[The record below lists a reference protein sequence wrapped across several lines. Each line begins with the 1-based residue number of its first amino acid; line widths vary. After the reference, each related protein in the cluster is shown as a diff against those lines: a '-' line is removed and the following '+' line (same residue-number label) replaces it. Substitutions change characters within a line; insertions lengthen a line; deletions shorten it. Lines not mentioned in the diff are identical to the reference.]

1 MSAGT
6 HETASVARPKRRMM
20 WVFGGAATAVIT
32 GGLLMQYFRAP
43 AGEAATDGPA
53 SNTGTAR
60 VGAPQ
65 KSPHVARVGNEYIS
79 KDAVAEECFTRYGRE
94 VLDDMIHRL
103 IITKACEE
111 AGVNVSEQEVSK
123 EIERIAERF
132 KLDVPA
138 YLNMLQSER
147 NITPMQYRTSVIWPM
162 LALKKLAG
170 ENVEI
175 TEEDLQKSFVRNYGP
190 RVKARVI
197 MIETPLKGNEVWE
210 KAKQDPDNF
219 DKLAQQYS
227 IDPNSRALG
236 GQVPPIPRY
245 MGNDALEQ
253 EAFKLKEGEI
263 SGLIEIAR
271 GRYVILKCEG
281 RTTPIVND
289 IEEVRDSLYDELKES
304 KTQQAV
310 GKVFE
315 DLKKTTRVDNLLTN
329 TTSGPE
335 RALPVSA
342 QGAAPRGAV
351 QQAAGTRTPAPA
363 TRAPATTAAPART
376 PR

>member
-6 HETASVARPKRRMM
+6 HDTANVARPKRRMM
-20 WVFGGAATAVIT
+20 WVFGGAATAVVA

-43 AGEAATDGPA
+43 TGEAAQDGPA
-53 SNTGTAR
+53 GTAR

-65 KSPHVARVGNEYIS
+65 KSPPVARVGNEYIT
-79 KDAVAEECFTRYGRE
+79 KEAVAEECFNRYGRE
-94 VLDDMIHRL
+94 VLDDLIHRL
-103 IITKACEE
+103 IITKACEQ
-111 AGVNVSEQEVSK
+111 AGVTVSEQEVSQ
-123 EIERIAERF
+123 EIARIAERF
-132 KLDVPA
+132 KLDVTA
-138 YLNMLQSER
+138 YLQMLQSER

-170 ENVEI
+170 ESVDI
-175 TEEDLQKSFVRNYGP
+175 SEEDMQKSFVRNYGP

-197 MIETPLKGNEVWE
+197 MVDSLAKGNEVWE

-227 IDPNSRALG
+227 VDPNSRALG

-245 MGNDALEQ
+245 TGNDNLEQ

-263 SGLIEIAR
+263 SGLIEIATR
-271 GRYVILKCEG
+271 RWVILKCEG
-281 RTTPIVND
+281 RTTPIVTD
-289 IEEVRDSLYDELKES
+289 IEEVRDTLYDELKEA

-315 DLKKTTRVDNLLTN
+315 ELKKTTRVDNLLTN
-329 TTSGPE
+329 ESHGPD
-335 RALPVSA
+335 RALPVGA
-342 QGAAPRGAV
+342 QGINPRGAV
-351 QQAAGTRTPAPA
+351 QQANGTRTPA
-363 TRAPATTAAPART
+363 TRAPAAPATSAAPART